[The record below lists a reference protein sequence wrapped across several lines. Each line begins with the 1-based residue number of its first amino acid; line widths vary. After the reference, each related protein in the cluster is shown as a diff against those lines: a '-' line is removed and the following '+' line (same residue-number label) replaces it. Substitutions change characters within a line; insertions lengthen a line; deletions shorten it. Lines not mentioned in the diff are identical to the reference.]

1 MRVTIE
7 GTNYCVNTITT
18 KLKSALDRMGEGY
31 LLHNDSTGCPGTKAR
46 AFFSVDNEFLN
57 VCDVL
62 VDARVDVTII
72 RETPD
77 TRFTTRSPRGTRA
90 FTTDILMLDVPEQML
105 DFEDSESY
113 QERMA
118 DLGISV

>member
-7 GTNYCVNTITT
+7 GTNYCVNTIAM
-18 KLKSALDRMGEGY
+18 KLKGALDRMGEGY

-46 AFFSVDNEFLN
+46 AFFN

-62 VDARVDVTII
+62 MDARVDVTII

-77 TRFTTRSPRGTRA
+77 TRFTTRSPRGTKA
-90 FTTDILMLDVPEQML
+90 FTTDIFMLDVPEQML

>member
-1 MRVTIE
+1 MIPQDVRVQ
-7 GTNYCVNTITT
+7 
-18 KLKSALDRMGEGY
+18 KLGHFLVLFK
-31 LLHNDSTGCPGTKAR
+31 
-46 AFFSVDNEFLN
+46 FLN

-113 QERMA
+113 QERMS

>member
-7 GTNYCVNTITT
+7 GTNYCVNTIIA
-18 KLKSALDRMGEGY
+18 KLKGSLDRRGEGY

-46 AFFSVDNEFLN
+46 AFFSIDNEFLN

-62 VDARVDVTII
+62 MDARVDVTII

-77 TRFTTRSPRGTRA
+77 TRFTTRSPRGTKG

>member
-7 GTNYCVNTITT
+7 GTNYCVNTIAM
-18 KLKSALDRMGEGY
+18 KLKGALDRMGEGY

-57 VCDVL
+57 ICDVL
-62 VDARVDVTII
+62 MDARVDVTII

-77 TRFTTRSPRGTRA
+77 TRFTTRSPRGTKA
-90 FTTDILMLDVPEQML
+90 FTTDIFMLDVAEQML
-105 DFEDSESY
+105 DFEDSESF
-113 QERMA
+113 QDRMA